1 MNYFVHKNK
10 LRAKIELFELEVLEI
25 LWVLTSSLGLGPPGL
40 EVISM
45 VFVTGTSSVL
55 VEKEISCVEKVHF
68 CGHIL
73 FSCKIYIDVNMRKTV
88 RQILYYRS

>member
-10 LRAKIELFELEVLEI
+10 LGTKIELFELEVLEI

-40 EVISM
+40 DVISM

-55 VEKEISCVEKVHF
+55 VEKKISCVEKLHIFVEIF
-68 CGHIL
+68 CSPAKYL
-73 FSCKIYIDVNMRKTV
+73 M
-88 RQILYYRS
+88 